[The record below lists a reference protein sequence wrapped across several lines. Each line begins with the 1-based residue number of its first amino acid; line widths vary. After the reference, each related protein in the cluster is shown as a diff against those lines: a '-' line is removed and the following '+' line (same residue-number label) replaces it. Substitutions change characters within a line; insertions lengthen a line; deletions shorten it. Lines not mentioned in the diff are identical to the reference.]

1 MVYIYS
7 VYYMGSFKEM
17 VGIMT
22 QNKWI
27 YFLSCFLLGSAFVN
41 AQVQV
46 PPAELDVIIRDFE
59 VTHPDFENFTEE
71 QGNILAGVMPAT
83 VLDYINNPIW
93 MAKAKRPVT
102 EKCAN
107 QATPAAGIPMGVN
120 GYPMAT
126 SPNAFLPPYLQ
137 FHAAAGA
144 AVQYGEFSSCHTDA
158 FFNPKGLSKLR
169 GYLHELCPGAV
180 EDGNSCN
187 GGSICGKRDWAQTV
201 YITPGMVQQ
210 NLYIPMENGA
220 LNFYAAKPVKARTA
234 CDNDA
239 FDQWYTSVPDYNL
252 ETKTTLSLPSIGN
265 NYYQID
271 YNWNNGGYF
280 PLDVVNPTTGVWES
294 MNTPPGSSQFGPQS
308 LSIFCP
314 PYNYK
319 WAANQVDM
327 NGQSTSNLC
336 AAWLAS
342 GGPRSPLAAAV
353 AANSAFVGT
362 NTPGTSKLRNY
373 NFTMMGY
380 GKFKYKAGST
390 EVFEF
395 AGDDDMWIFVDGVLA
410 VDLGGTHLAAPGKVD
425 IALLAANRH
434 GCQDGQPLAAEAALN
449 GCWTDNSWHHL
460 HFFYADRQ
468 TDGSNMRIKTSLSE
482 IAPTIFGQPVILSA
496 EFMPEGNSFVTN
508 LVVNTQLNE
517 FSTNLIAN
525 SSVVDATYFPI
536 IVARSTLKIDPLT
549 GVQTVTLDTLAF
561 RVEGFNYVDYKPAA
575 GGYIY
580 ELRGSLCTEPTCTE
594 KVNPQNGDLLSFNFS
609 TEATSEARNRFSYTN
624 TGFTITSTTDKT
636 VGSYYW
642 GFGKLIMSV
651 ETEIIPTDSTI
662 DRPKFDND
670 KLLNDIPLVNNQLP
684 MNATGEIIVS
694 ALPEEYAQN
703 SDIKKWLED
712 HPEYTSAPSGNGGTS
727 GALVNGGVDPTGR
740 FAFVQSYNNSAGTDG
755 PADTRCYVDGNGT
768 ESCASITFLTGQPFR
783 INVRVFDHLGHFV
796 SQYNET
802 ITKEAMDVILNKPSA
817 PAGQSQCTD
826 NITHT
831 MYPAAA
837 SGLAVINVKMYPVSQ
852 SGRKIATGPYIYQVA
867 LIEQPNKHCVNF
879 GGTQN
884 FVDEAYKRTHFT
896 MKRGY
901 RRINQ

>member
-1 MVYIYS
+1 MVYIYT
-7 VYYMGSFKEM
+7 VYYRGSLKEM

-27 YFLSCFLLGSAFVN
+27 CFLSCFLLGSAFVN

-71 QGNILAGVMPAT
+71 QANIISNGVTAGVQGFTSDQFWYDDKSQRA
-83 VLDYINNPIW
+83 PIQ
-93 MAKAKRPVT
+93 
-102 EKCAN
+102 KCAN
-107 QATPAAGIPMGVN
+107 ENTPQAGIPMGTN
-120 GYPMAT
+120 GYPMQNF
-126 SPNAFLPPYLQ
+126 PNAFLPAYLQ
-137 FHAAAGA
+137 SHPQAG
-144 AVQYGEFSSCHTDA
+144 VPVEYGEFSGCGFHA
-158 FFNPKGLSKLR
+158 MHNPRSLNVLR
-169 GYLHELCPGAV
+169 GYIHELCPNG
-180 EDGNSCN
+180 CN
-187 GGSICGKRDWAQTV
+187 GGSVCSKREWTQTV

-210 NLYIPMENGA
+210 NLYIPFENGA
-220 LNFYAAKPVKARTA
+220 FNHYAARPLRQNLA
-234 CDNDA
+234 CDNDL
-239 FDQWYTSVPDYNL
+239 FEQWYTAVPNVNL
-252 ETKTTLSLPSIGN
+252 ETKTTLVLPKLDANS
-265 NYYQID
+265 NYYQVD

-280 PLDVVNPTTGVWES
+280 PLDVIDPSTGVWAA
-294 MNTPPGSSQFGPQS
+294 NAPGSLQFGPQS

-314 PYNYK
+314 PYNYLH
-319 WAANQVDM
+319 AANQRDM
-327 NGQSTSNLC
+327 NGRSTANLC
-336 AAWLAS
+336 KSWLAY
-342 GGPRSPLAAAV
+342 GGPRAPAAAN
-353 AANSAFVGT
+353 AAATTTTIGDDGYS
-362 NTPGTSKLRNY
+362 GTSKLRNY

-380 GKFKYKAGST
+380 GKFKYKAGSA

-468 TDGSNMRIKTSLSE
+468 TDGSNLKIKSSLSE

-496 EFMPEGNSFVTN
+496 EFTPEGNAFVTN
-508 LVVNTQLNE
+508 LVVNTQLHE
-517 FSTNLIAN
+517 GSVELIAGSGSN
-525 SSVVDATYFPI
+525 SAYFPI
-536 IVARSTLKIDPLT
+536 LVTRKALDPVT
-549 GVQTVTLDTLAF
+549 GLPKTTPDTLAF
-561 RVEGFNYVDYKPAA
+561 QVESFRYVDYKPAA

-580 ELRGSLCTEPTCTE
+580 ELKGSLCSDLYCSE
-594 KVNPQNGDLLSFNFS
+594 KINPQNGDSLSFNFS
-609 TEATSEARNRFSYTN
+609 TETTSEARNSFSYTN
-624 TGFTITSTTDKT
+624 PDIIIISTTGKV

-642 GFGKLIMSV
+642 GFGKLIMSL
-651 ETEIIPTDSTI
+651 ETEIIPTDTTI

-670 KLLNDIPLVNNQLP
+670 KLLNDIPLVDNKLP
-684 MNATGEIIVS
+684 LNATGEVIIS

-712 HPEYTSAPSGNGGTS
+712 HPEYTQAPGGNGGTS
-727 GALVNGGVDPTGR
+727 GALVNGSVDPTGR
-740 FAFVQSYNNSAGTDG
+740 FAFVQSYNTNASSTGA
-755 PADTRCYVDGNGT
+755 AETRCYVDANGT
-768 ESCASITFLTGQPFR
+768 ESCTSLTFLTGQPFR

-817 PAGQSQCTD
+817 PAGQTQCTD
-826 NITHT
+826 ALTST
-831 MYPAAA
+831 MYPAVAT
-837 SGLAVINVKMYPVSQ
+837 GLAVINVKMYPVSQ

-867 LIEQPNKHCVNF
+867 LIEEPYKHCVNF

-896 MKRGY
+896 MIRGY